1 MNIPIYRAKTI
12 KQDYNEWEECEQ
24 LKKIDGSWY
33 AIGFYDCK
41 REIKTYLGDWEITHL
56 ILIRKSTA
64 ISEISTAE
72 IIDISTLSINFEDML
87 DSQGNKIFASL
98 QEDGKGGDIVDTTIG
113 LRQNFITICLSSGVC
128 VFTSDT
134 SAIKNTPCN
143 FILDYKHRGI
153 KVVGIQE

>member
-24 LKKIDGSWY
+24 LKKIDGIWY

-41 REIKTYLGDWEITHL
+41 RGIKTYLGDWEITHL

-72 IIDISTLSINFEDML
+72 IIDITTLLIYFNDML

-98 QEDGKGGDIVDTTIG
+98 QGDGKGGDILFDMEYEFTLIFDG
-113 LRQNFITICLSSGVC
+113 LKFRLEGLECNTEINEYDK
-128 VFTSDT
+128 FTDFDN
-134 SAIKNTPCN
+134 I
-143 FILDYKHRGI
+143 
-153 KVVGIQE
+153 GIQQ

>member
-24 LKKIDGSWY
+24 LKKIDGIWY

-41 REIKTYLGDWEITHL
+41 REIKTYLGGWEVTHL

-72 IIDISTLSINFEDML
+72 TIDITTLAIHFPSMIDTKG
-87 DSQGNKIFASL
+87 DKIFASL
-98 QEDGKGGDIVDTTIG
+98 QEDGKGGDILIEDGKYDDGFNPIFEPYFRKSSLSIFDLPTTP
-113 LRQNFITICLSSGVC
+113 SGE
-128 VFTSDT
+128 
-134 SAIKNTPCN
+134 
-143 FILDYKHRGI
+143 YKLKWYKI
-153 KVVGIQE
+153 IGIQK